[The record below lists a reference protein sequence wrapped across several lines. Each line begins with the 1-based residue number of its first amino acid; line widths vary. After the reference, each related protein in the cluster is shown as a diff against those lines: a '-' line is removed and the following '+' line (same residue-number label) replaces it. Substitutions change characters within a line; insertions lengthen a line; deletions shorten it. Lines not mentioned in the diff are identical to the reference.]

1 MVQYSLPL
9 LIILKFDFHDAI
21 EGRYFLDGSSA
32 IQLLIATRSKNHA
45 LHTYPCVFNDFYP
58 D

>member
-1 MVQYSLPL
+1 MAQYSLSL

-45 LHTYPCVFNDFYP
+45 LHTYPCV
-58 D
+58 